1 MMEIPSNKGCAG
13 GLILVWIV
21 ALPNPIKEC
30 AISQVSTSFSSFIK
44 HIHPIKIP
52 LKALELKTTWA
63 LGGLCLVL
71 VMILMG
77 TGMLMLLTYQPFPE
91 LAYGSVQALENQFIF
106 GRMIRSMHYFAAN
119 LLVILISC
127 HVLRVFFTGGY
138 QGKRK
143 VNWIIGV
150 CILSLVL
157 LSCFTGYLLP
167 WDQTAFWA
175 VTICINM
182 FDYVPAGSFLKGLVI
197 SPDGVSG
204 KTLQLFFTLHT
215 SLIPATLI
223 LLLATHFWK
232 IRKARGVVIPGQN
245 SLENNDKP
253 PMVKTN
259 PNLLLR
265 EGVAALVLLA
275 LVMVLALFFDAP
287 LDAMANAGLSPNP
300 AKAPWYFSG
309 FQELL
314 LHFHPF
320 VAVFI
325 IPALLF
331 SLLLYLPFKP
341 GDTQAQGVWFI
352 SDTAKKA
359 GKTALI
365 FSVILTP
372 VLILLDEYAIDF
384 QALFPGIPP
393 MVSTG
398 ALPFAIIFSLVLV
411 HHFGMKKKYK
421 LNPAEAFQTSAIFM
435 VTAFILLTLTCA
447 WLRGAGMKLIIGG
460 A

>member
-1 MMEIPSNKGCAG
+1 MFK
-13 GLILVWIV
+13 
-21 ALPNPIKEC
+21 LPNPIEEC

-44 HIHPIKIP
+44 HIHPRKIP

-71 VMILMG
+71 VMMLMG
-77 TGMLMLLTYQPFPE
+77 TGILMLLAYQPFPE
-91 LAYGSVQALENQFIF
+91 LAYGSVQTLENQFIF

-119 LLVILISC
+119 FLVILMLC
-127 HVLRVFFTGGY
+127 HALRVFFTGGY
-138 QGKRK
+138 RGKRK

-150 CILSLVL
+150 CVLSLVL

-175 VTICINM
+175 ITICINM
-182 FDYVPAGSFLKGLVI
+182 FDYVPAGSFLKGLI
-197 SPDGVSG
+197 ITPNGVNG

-215 SLIPATLI
+215 SLIPAALI
-223 LLLATHFWK
+223 LFLTTHFWK
-232 IRKARGVVIPGQN
+232 IRKAMGVVIPGQN
-245 SLENNDKP
+245 SLENKEKP

-275 LVMVLALFFDAP
+275 AVMGLAILFDAP

-320 VAVFI
+320 VAVFV
-325 IPALLF
+325 IPSVLF
-331 SLLLYLPFKP
+331 SLLFYLPFKP
-341 GDTQAQGVWFI
+341 GDTSAQGVWFI
-352 SDTAKKA
+352 SNTAKKA
-359 GKTALI
+359 GKAALI
-365 FSVILTP
+365 FSVIMTP

-393 MVSTG
+393 IVSTG
-398 ALPFAIIFSLVLV
+398 AFPFAIIFGLMLV
-411 HHFGMKKKYK
+411 HHFGMKKKYG

-435 VTAFILLTLTCA
+435 ITAFILLTLTCA
-447 WLRGAGMKLIIGG
+447 LLRGAGMKLMLGG